1 VPWAPPP
8 GTSAGSANHA
18 GQRRHHGRQHFRWA
32 RQIQHP
38 GKATRLPHI
47 ERSNAHFASSVS
59 CGFVRRGSGPV
70 VTSDNLGAVAVG
82 SRDDMLET
90 CAVGIDYATKRSLG
104 QIAGAV

>member
-1 VPWAPPP
+1 MRAVGW
-8 GTSAGSANHA
+8 
-18 GQRRHHGRQHFRWA
+18 
-32 RQIQHP
+32 
-38 GKATRLPHI
+38 
-47 ERSNAHFASSVS
+47 

-90 CAVGIDYATKRSLG
+90 CAVGIDYATERSLG